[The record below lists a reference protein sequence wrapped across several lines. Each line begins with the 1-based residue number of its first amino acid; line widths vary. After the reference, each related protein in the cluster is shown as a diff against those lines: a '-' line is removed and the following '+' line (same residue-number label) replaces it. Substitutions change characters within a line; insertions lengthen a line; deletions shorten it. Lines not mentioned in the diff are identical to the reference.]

1 MRKKLPQAEV
11 KITVRLP
18 AAVHAGL
25 VESAKHHDRSLNSEI
40 VHLAKLYLS
49 SQTKEKQV

>member
-1 MRKKLPQAEV
+1 MRKKPPQAEV

-25 VESAKHHDRSLNSEI
+25 FESAKQHDRSLNSEI
-40 VHLAKLYLS
+40 VHLAKLYLG

>member
-1 MRKKLPQAEV
+1 MRKKSPQAEV

-18 AAVHAGL
+18 ADLHARL
-25 VESAKHHDRSLNSEI
+25 VESAQEHDRSLNSEL

-49 SQTKEKQV
+49 RAS